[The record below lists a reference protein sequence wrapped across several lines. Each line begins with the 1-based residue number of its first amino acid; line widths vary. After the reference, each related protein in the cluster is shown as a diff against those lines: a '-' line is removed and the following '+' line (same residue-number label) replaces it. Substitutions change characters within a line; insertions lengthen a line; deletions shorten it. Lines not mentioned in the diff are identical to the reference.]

1 MMKRLFLIT
10 FCLCFVMQ
18 TIHAEIVKPVFK
30 QLKDPNLDGANN
42 EPSTT
47 SIQITPD
54 GKKMF
59 LMDHL
64 ETGATDGHSI
74 FIYDL
79 TTPFDISTMDVTNR
93 TIVDTTGLGDDLL
106 FGNGNKDIEFSNDGK
121 KLFIFISSGK
131 AQFHNLATPYD
142 VASISA
148 STLIPDDGL
157 NYTTAYSETDITL
170 LNGVTFSNDGTKMYL
185 NDGSKNTT
193 DVTQVNLSTP
203 YDPSSG
209 TFAFTLNTEDIPDLT
224 ANRFTMDIAFD
235 DDGTRFYI
243 SEGINNG
250 TGYVTS
256 IFVYKLSD
264 PFELNS
270 ATYVGE
276 YEIDGNGQNVSA
288 YGWTFGNN
296 GMKAYIATE
305 DANADGDDI
314 IYEYDLTCPYGI
326 VICETDAVTAIG
338 AQVEIAKNVIH
349 QNSSTIFKRFDWLRR
364 NDERANLTNHEVKLN
379 IHNPILA
386 ALKTN
391 FENSLKNIQFTQASL
406 KKENTNKNKKN
417 WSHWSHVDVSFGRV
431 GDTGSSKPKEV
442 DTWGVM
448 YGLDKLVNSKIFGYA
463 FRYGIDQV
471 DLEDGSSNELESHTF
486 SLNMYSSVPLKRQ
499 SNLNL
504 LLGVSYLRID
514 QLDKKNRETGERNG
528 KQIYTSISYENE
540 NAFTKYDLIPFGKFE
555 MGITQFSDYTNFDVV
570 SNNIENHERLRFRT
584 GNASAGLKFDS
595 ILYLKDKTLSRNGF
609 IEYIY
614 DLTPDIDH
622 HVRSHLDNVSVKKT
636 IKTHSLHNVKGNIG
650 FEYMNSKGST
660 IAINY
665 ERFQSLH
672 ESGHKDSLLI
682 KLGTAKKQN
691 ANFDVIYDPTNN
703 NKTEISYLKN
713 FGNFKLKLKS
723 NYNLF
728 SKIPDYGANIEFSGT
743 F

>member
-30 QLKDPNLDGANN
+30 QFKDPNQDGVDNV
-42 EPSTT
+42 PSTV

-59 LMDHL
+59 LLDHL
-64 ETGATDGHSI
+64 ENAGSKKVY
-74 FIYDL
+74 IYNL
-79 TTPFDISTMDVTNR
+79 TTPFDISTLDVANR
-93 TIVDTTGLGDDLL
+93 TIVSIDGHGDDLA
-106 FGNGNKDIEFSNDGK
+106 GNLDNKDIEFNNDGTK
-121 KLFIFISSGK
+121 VFFFSEFGSLQI
-131 AQFHNLATPYD
+131 HNLTTPYD
-142 VASISA
+142 VASISS
-148 STLIPDDGL
+148 STLVADDGL
-157 NYTTAYSETDITL
+157 NYKTKYSVNNIK
-170 LNGVTFSNDGTKMYL
+170 GVEFNNDGTKMYFV
-185 NDGSKNTT
+185 NGFPAGQT
-193 DVTQVNLSTP
+193 DIAQINLSTP
-203 YDPSSG
+203 FDPTSG
-209 TFAFTLNTEDIPDLT
+209 TKVHTLDTEP
-224 ANRFTMDIAFD
+224 AGVAYFTMEPSFD
-235 DDGTRFYI
+235 DDGTRLYI
-243 SEGINNG
+243 SEANNNN
-250 TGYVTS
+250 TTNTTYMY
-256 IFVYKLSD
+256 VYKLSD
-264 PFELNS
+264 PFELSS
-270 ATYVGE
+270 ATFAGKWP
-276 YEIDGNGQNVSA
+276 ITANGRNISA
-288 YGWTFGNN
+288 YSWTFGNN

-326 VICETDAVTAIG
+326 VLCETDAVTAIG

-391 FENSLKNIQFTQASL
+391 FENSLKNIQFKPASL
-406 KKENTNKNKKN
+406 KKENSSKNKKK

-431 GDTGSSKPKEV
+431 GDTASSKPKEV

-448 YGLDKLVNSKIFGYA
+448 YGLDKLVDNKIFGYA

-486 SLNMYSSVPLKRQ
+486 SFNMYSSVPLKRQ

-504 LLGVSYLRID
+504 LLGVSYLKID
-514 QLDKKNRETGERNG
+514 QLDKKNRESGGRNG

-540 NAFTKYDLIPFGKFE
+540 NAYTKYELVPFGKFE
-555 MGITQFSDYTNFDVV
+555 VGITQFSDYTNFDLV
-570 SNNIENHERLRFRT
+570 SNNIENHERLKFRT

-622 HVRSHLDNVSVKKT
+622 NVRSHIDNVSVKKT
-636 IKTHSLHNVKGNIG
+636 IKTHSLHNVKGNVG
-650 FEYMNSKGST
+650 FEYMNSNGST

-665 ERFQSLH
+665 ERFQSLDD
-672 ESGHKDSLLI
+672 SGHKDSLLI
-682 KLGTAKKQN
+682 KLGTANKQN

-703 NKTEISYLKN
+703 NNTKVSYLKQL
-713 FGNFKLKLKS
+713 GNFNLKLNS
-723 NYNLF
+723 NYSLF
-728 SKIPDYGANIEFSGT
+728 SKIPDYGANIELSGT

>member
-1 MMKRLFLIT
+1 MIKRLFLIS

-18 TIHAEIVKPVFK
+18 TVHAGIVEPVFK
-30 QLKDPNLDGANN
+30 QFKDPNQDGVDNV
-42 EPSTT
+42 PSTV

-59 LMDHL
+59 LLDHL
-64 ETGATDGHSI
+64 ENAGSKKVY
-74 FIYDL
+74 IYDL
-79 TTPFDISTMDVTNR
+79 TTPFDISTLDVTNR
-93 TIVDTTGLGDDLL
+93 TIVSLDGYGDNMG
-106 FGNGNKDIEFSNDGK
+106 GNNDNKDIEFNNDGTK
-121 KLFIFISSGK
+121 VFFFSEYGTLQI
-131 AQFHNLATPYD
+131 HNLTTPYD
-142 VASISA
+142 VASISS
-148 STLIPDDGL
+148 STVVADDGL
-157 NYTTAYSETDITL
+157 NYKTKYSVNNIK
-170 LNGVTFSNDGTKMYL
+170 GVEFNNDGTKMYFV
-185 NDGSKNTT
+185 DG
-193 DVTQVNLSTP
+193 TQNATKIAQINLSTP
-203 YDPSSG
+203 FDPTSG
-209 TFAFTLNTEDIPDLT
+209 TKVHTLDTEPAGVAFY
-224 ANRFTMDIAFD
+224 TMEPSFD
-235 DDGTRFYI
+235 DDGTRLYI
-243 SEGINNG
+243 SEALNNS
-250 TGYVTS
+250 TGATTYMY
-256 IFVYKLSD
+256 VYKLSN
-264 PFELNS
+264 PFELSS
-270 ATYVGE
+270 ATFAGKWP
-276 YEIDGNGQNVSA
+276 ITANGRNISA
-288 YGWTFGNN
+288 YSWTFGNN

-326 VICETDAVTAIG
+326 VLCETDAVTAIG

-391 FENSLKNIQFTQASL
+391 FENSLKNIQFKPASL
-406 KKENTNKNKKN
+406 KKENSSKNKKK

-431 GDTGSSKPKEV
+431 GDTASSKPKEV

-448 YGLDKLVNSKIFGYA
+448 YGLDKLVNNKIFGYA
-463 FRYGIDQV
+463 FRYGIDEV
-471 DLEDGSSNELESHTF
+471 DLEDGSSNELEAHTF

-504 LLGVSYLRID
+504 LLGVSYLKID
-514 QLDKKNRETGERNG
+514 QLDKKNRETGGRNG
-528 KQIYTSISYENE
+528 RQIYTSISYENE
-540 NAFTKYDLIPFGKFE
+540 NAYTKYDLIPFGKFE
-555 MGITQFSDYTNFDVV
+555 MGITQFSDYTNFDLV
-570 SNNIENHERLRFRT
+570 SNNIENHERLKFRT

-595 ILYLKDKTLSRNGF
+595 ILYLKDKTFSRNGF

-622 HVRSHLDNVSVKKT
+622 NVRSHIDNVSVKKT

-650 FEYMNSKGST
+650 FEYMNSNGST

-665 ERFQSLH
+665 ERFQSLD

-682 KLGTAKKQN
+682 KLGTANKQN

-703 NKTEISYLKN
+703 NKTEISYLKD
-713 FGNFKLKLKS
+713 FDNFKLKLKS